1 MPLFNYIY
9 LNAQGKKKSGLIEA
23 EGLADAKEKLRLQK
37 LWILSLEHEGKQ
49 KKSFFSSKRKDQIT
63 GEHLITF
70 TTQLSQLL
78 VAGMPLYESLLSL
91 EEQYRSESFHHIIL
105 NLSEQIKK
113 GTPLSK
119 ALLHYPTSF
128 NSLYCSLVEAGESVG
143 ALDTTLT
150 KLATLLTKQRKIKKQ
165 LITALLYPTILFAFS
180 FLVCFL
186 LLTFVVPSL
195 EALFEDRPLNAF
207 TTCVISLSHFLTR
220 GWPIY
225 VPALGSLLGGL
236 VYISTWPKGKRWVQ
250 RQLLRLP
257 LLKTLITQAAIAR
270 FSGTMGTLLQGGV
283 SIIHALQIA
292 RKVMHNPFLEEV
304 IEEAEGKI
312 IEGSLLSKELKK
324 SALFPA
330 LVSRML
336 AIGEE
341 GGSVPLMFQKVADL
355 YEDEVEKTLARVTAL
370 AQPVVLI
377 IMGGIVGLI
386 MLAVLLPLTDVNAF
400 LGEI

>member
-1 MPLFNYIY
+1 
-9 LNAQGKKKSGLIEA
+9 
-23 EGLADAKEKLRLQK
+23 
-37 LWILSLEHEGKQ
+37 
-49 KKSFFSSKRKDQIT
+49 
-63 GEHLITF
+63 
-70 TTQLSQLL
+70 
-78 VAGMPLYESLLSL
+78 
-91 EEQYRSESFHHIIL
+91 
-105 NLSEQIKK
+105 
-113 GTPLSK
+113 
-119 ALLHYPTSF
+119 
-128 NSLYCSLVEAGESVG
+128 
-143 ALDTTLT
+143 
-150 KLATLLTKQRKIKKQ
+150 
-165 LITALLYPTILFAFS
+165 
-180 FLVCFL
+180 
-186 LLTFVVPSL
+186 
-195 EALFEDRPLNAF
+195 
-207 TTCVISLSHFLTR
+207 
-220 GWPIY
+220 
-225 VPALGSLLGGL
+225 
-236 VYISTWPKGKRWVQ
+236 
-250 RQLLRLP
+250 
-257 LLKTLITQAAIAR
+257 
-270 FSGTMGTLLQGGV
+270 MGTLLQGGV